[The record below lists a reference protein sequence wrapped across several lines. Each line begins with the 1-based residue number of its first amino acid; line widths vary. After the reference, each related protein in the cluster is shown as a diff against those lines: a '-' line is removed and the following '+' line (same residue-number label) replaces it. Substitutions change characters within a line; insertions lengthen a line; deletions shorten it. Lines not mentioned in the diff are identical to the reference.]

1 MRRGQ
6 HPVAGA
12 SKASSPSGGGRA
24 RRNVGN
30 AAAASGDVED
40 ANAIVERFMTVENL
54 RQCEDRF
61 REVMQNKHGI
71 DLDTEDD
78 SSMLRKLLYG
88 VMRDV
93 SEERGS
99 GMSLRDLNNATMNAA
114 REAVLLVVEQRAT
127 RQQMQMQMPQQQ
139 PQQHQLQQQQMM
151 QYPQHQMQ
159 GAAGLTA
166 MRDAEIYGD
175 RRVTVADVLPQPSV
189 RRADLAEGLNRSFDQ
204 AWAERGGPPSLGPAG
219 PPGLPVAVAAASVS
233 AMDTAEFERRLAD
246 LALARVSEVVP
257 AASVAATEAA
267 ETAASM
273 AAIATMPSAQARDE
287 TGLVD
292 SQAIVRRGQEDMD
305 TFREAQRLSGLSGM
319 QLQQQLMPLELYH
332 PQPSQENRTTSVR
345 YLTLSGSDRDE
356 EAYPYRFQF
365 TARTGGN
372 QTEHS
377 LQGTYRDVQWI
388 EATRV
393 ILPSEIVQAT
403 GTVVMPKGWYNM
415 EFSFAY
421 PYVVL
426 CLGGLSGVCDGTNEA
441 LRNAFCVLAYD
452 SDYRAPNGRGYVLLR
467 PMQGERKTFRT
478 PMASLGDLAVTI
490 LKPNGT
496 LFNNS
501 SDVYRVASLQYDPQN
516 RLYLKVILDR
526 YFDRNELFMGDSVR
540 VRGMAMTASPAALA
554 DGIAPYVATL
564 EAYVNRPEGFEIVQM
579 AQPNDQGFYRAFY
592 VLAPGVLDVANGRV
606 ITDANMI
613 AVVNALGAGA
623 GDPLATVA
631 VTTPGRL
638 LNMSLQPTVALRVG
652 CAENVLRPF

>member
-1 MRRGQ
+1 
-6 HPVAGA
+6 
-12 SKASSPSGGGRA
+12 
-24 RRNVGN
+24 
-30 AAAASGDVED
+30 
-40 ANAIVERFMTVENL
+40 MTVENL

-61 REVMQNKHGI
+61 REVMQSKDGI
-71 DLDTEDD
+71 DLDTEND

-93 SEERGS
+93 SEECGPGRQ
-99 GMSLRDLNNATMNAA
+99 SLKDLNNATMNAA

-127 RQQMQMQMPQQQ
+127 RQMQMQMPQQQ
-139 PQQHQLQQQQMM
+139 QQQAQMMQHQQMMPYPQMQQQQ
-151 QYPQHQMQ
+151 QQHMQ

-204 AWAERGGPPSLGPAG
+204 AWAERGGPPVSGPQG

-246 LALARVSEVVP
+246 LALARVSDVVP

-273 AAIATMPSAQARDE
+273 AAIATMPSQAARDE

-305 TFREAQRLSGLSGM
+305 TFREAQRLSGLSGLPGSGGSGT

-345 YLTLSGSDRDE
+345 YLTLSGSDRDDV
-356 EAYPYRFQF
+356 AYPYRFQF

-501 SDVYRVASLQYDPQN
+501 SDVYKVASLQYDPQN

-652 CAENVLRPF
+652 CAENVLRP